1 MVFQD
6 FDIIQERRRQERQRK
21 LKKRLTIA
29 LVAIFVIAGIAAAGA
44 LAFISMKNSSK
55 KSEKNKSDD
64 NSKADDSKPK
74 DNPPPSTPSTPPSTP
89 STPPSPP
96 KPSSPPSPKPPAPA
110 APAPAPKALF
120 PPAPKPLAAA
130 APAPA
135 PKASFPPAPVPAPL
149 PAPKSAP
156 APSPSFGEGAS
167 ELIKSF
173 CEVSTFKDYCANT
186 IGKTLEENPQSATQP
201 KELVKS
207 FISKTTD
214 ELDKAFTK
222 ASTFELKTDV
232 ERKAFDVCKEVM
244 ANAKEELQSSVDRVG
259 TIEPGKLPSN
269 GDLNTWLSAVMSYQE
284 TCIDSFPDG
293 PLKNDFRT
301 TLNSSQVYTSNSLAM
316 VRQLS
321 SLMTL
326 GKEKPP
332 AKRRLLQTK
341 FPLLGKGGYPS
352 WFNHEERRLLKEADD
367 DKKPIPNV
375 TVAQDGSGNF
385 RTINEALAAVPQK
398 YEGRYVI
405 YVKAGIYDET
415 VIVPKKMVNLT
426 IFGDGSQKSIITG
439 AKNFV
444 DGFPTYRTAS
454 FVASGPGFI
463 AKSMGFRNTAGPD
476 KHQAVAARVDGDR
489 AIFLNCRFEGFQ
501 DTLYTQTHR
510 QFYRSCVIAGTI
522 DFIFGDATV
531 VFQNCLI
538 YVRKPNDN
546 QKNIVTAQGRKDKLE
561 TTGIVIQNSK
571 ILPEEPF
578 KPLAKQFKNYLGRP
592 WKVYSRT
599 IIMET
604 LIEDFIDPAGWLEWE
619 GDFALSTL
627 FYGEFNNTGPGART
641 DGRVKWAGRR
651 DINREEAQKYTVE
664 TFLKGTWVKEA
675 GASVR
680 MGLGS

>member
-1 MVFQD
+1 
-6 FDIIQERRRQERQRK
+6 
-21 LKKRLTIA
+21 
-29 LVAIFVIAGIAAAGA
+29 
-44 LAFISMKNSSK
+44 SSK
-55 KSEKNKSDD
+55 KSEKNQSDD
-64 NSKADDSKPK
+64 NSKADDSKTK

-130 APAPA
+130 APAPV

-156 APSPSFGEGAS
+156 ALSPSFGEGAS
-167 ELIKSF
+167 ELIKSV
-173 CEVSTFKDYCANT
+173 CEISTFKDYCANT
-186 IGKTLEENPQSATQP
+186 IGKTIEENPQSATQP

-207 FISKTTD
+207 FITKTTD

-341 FPLLGKGGYPS
+341 FRLLAKGGYPS

-398 YEGRYVI
+398 YEGR
-405 YVKAGIYDET
+405 
-415 VIVPKKMVNLT
+415 
-426 IFGDGSQKSIITG
+426 
-439 AKNFV
+439 
-444 DGFPTYRTAS
+444 
-454 FVASGPGFI
+454 
-463 AKSMGFRNTAGPD
+463 
-476 KHQAVAARVDGDR
+476 
-489 AIFLNCRFEGFQ
+489 
-501 DTLYTQTHR
+501 
-510 QFYRSCVIAGTI
+510 
-522 DFIFGDATV
+522 
-531 VFQNCLI
+531 
-538 YVRKPNDN
+538 
-546 QKNIVTAQGRKDKLE
+546 
-561 TTGIVIQNSK
+561 
-571 ILPEEPF
+571 
-578 KPLAKQFKNYLGRP
+578 
-592 WKVYSRT
+592 
-599 IIMET
+599 
-604 LIEDFIDPAGWLEWE
+604 
-619 GDFALSTL
+619 
-627 FYGEFNNTGPGART
+627 
-641 DGRVKWAGRR
+641 
-651 DINREEAQKYTVE
+651 
-664 TFLKGTWVKEA
+664 
-675 GASVR
+675 
-680 MGLGS
+680 